1 MTFGLGQEFLDDIK
15 STINIRRKNK
25 TMKYHYTVM
34 RMSIIKENDST
45 KCQWEYENTGTLYTL
60 LVRIYI
66 VILTLKKNV
75 SV

>member
-45 KCQWEYENTGTLYTL
+45 KCQ
-60 LVRIYI
+60 
-66 VILTLKKNV
+66 
-75 SV
+75 